1 MEKKTDGAYKAG
13 HYGVIDSD
21 KINAKGEVSFEAGL
35 THGQGSSENPSKAL
49 SNSNVHGNQRAQRGT
64 FIDPERFLDKK
75 VDTDFLDKPDVKAN
89 MDKHTYKP
97 DKSAKPDKDPV

>member
-1 MEKKTDGAYKAG
+1 
-13 HYGVIDSD
+13 
-21 KINAKGEVSFEAGL
+21 
-35 THGQGSSENPSKAL
+35 
-49 SNSNVHGNQRAQRGT
+49 VHGNQRAQRGT